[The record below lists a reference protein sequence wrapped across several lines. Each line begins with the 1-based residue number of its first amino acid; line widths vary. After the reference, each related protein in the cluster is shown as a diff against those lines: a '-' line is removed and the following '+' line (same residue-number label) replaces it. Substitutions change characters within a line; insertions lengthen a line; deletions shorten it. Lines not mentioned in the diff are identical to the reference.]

1 MPFIDPATKPY
12 PFCPGCSHSLV
23 LDAIAKAL
31 EAVAADPRRTV
42 LVSDIGC
49 VGLADKHFA
58 VHTFHGLHGR
68 SFTYAS
74 GIKLA
79 RPDLLVLVLVGDG
92 GCGIGGHHLINAARR
107 NIGIKVLCCNNHN
120 FGMTGGQ
127 HSVTTHCGAK
137 TPTTPLGAVER
148 PFDLA
153 ALVTAAGGTFV
164 ARAKAVEK
172 GFEALI
178 AQAFRHD
185 GFAFVDL
192 WEICTAHYMPANA
205 YKKSALEAR
214 LAAGG
219 LETGVLR
226 CTAFPEYAQSLR
238 IQPTAEA
245 AVAAPQ
251 DLSIQWSHRLEAPTY
266 GLVIAGSAGM
276 KILSAAGRVARAAI
290 RSGLWVS
297 AQDDF
302 PVTVQSG
309 HALATLQFGRE
320 PLDAVGSQP
329 PDAVLI
335 LSAEGLREVQEV
347 LPQLAPTAW
356 ILAVEG
362 LALPPSPAP
371 VTRLAL
377 AGIDRL
383 SWAMA
388 AVAQWLQRRPIFP
401 LEALRAELA
410 LLSDER
416 VRAAQLRALECGAG
430 TPVAEGATAT

>member
-1 MPFIDPATKPY
+1 MSTYLDPATKPY
-12 PFCPGCSHSLV
+12 PFCPGCSHHLV
-23 LDAIAKAL
+23 LDAVGKAL
-31 EAVAADPRRTV
+31 ESVGADPRRTV

-49 VGLADKHFA
+49 VGLADKHFL

-79 RPDLLVLVLVGDG
+79 RPDLLVMVLVGDG

-107 NIGIKVLCCNNHN
+107 NIGIKVLCFNNHN

-127 HSVTTHCGAK
+127 QSVTTHCGAK
-137 TPTTPLGAVER
+137 TATTPHGSLER

-153 ALVTAAGGTFV
+153 ALVAAAGGTFV

-205 YKKSALEAR
+205 YKKSAMEAR
-214 LAAGG
+214 LAEGA
-219 LETGVLR
+219 LETGVLQSER
-226 CTAFPEYAQSLR
+226 MPEYARALR
-238 IQPTAEA
+238 AHA
-245 AVAAPQ
+245 ADMSVTTGPH
-251 DLSIQWSHRLEAPTY
+251 DLAVEWPHQLAQPTY

-276 KILSAAGRVARAAI
+276 KVLSAAGRLARAAM
-290 RSGLWVS
+290 RCGLWVS

-309 HALATLQFGRE
+309 HAVATLQLARE
-320 PLDAVGSQP
+320 PIDYAGVAQ
-329 PDAVLI
+329 PDALLI
-335 LSAEGLREVQEV
+335 LSREGLGAIRDL
-347 LPQLAPTAW
+347 LPRLAPTAW
-356 ILAVEG
+356 VLAAEG
-362 LALPPSPAP
+362 LELPPTPVPVVRIPA
-371 VTRLAL
+371 TAT
-377 AGIDRL
+377 DRL
-383 SWAMA
+383 SLATEA
-388 AVAQWLQRRPIFP
+388 LARWLRARPIFP
-401 LEALRAELA
+401 LEALRQELSLCA
-410 LLSDER
+410 DAR
-416 VRAAQLRALECGAG
+416 VRTMQLQAFERGA
-430 TPVAEGATAT
+430 VI